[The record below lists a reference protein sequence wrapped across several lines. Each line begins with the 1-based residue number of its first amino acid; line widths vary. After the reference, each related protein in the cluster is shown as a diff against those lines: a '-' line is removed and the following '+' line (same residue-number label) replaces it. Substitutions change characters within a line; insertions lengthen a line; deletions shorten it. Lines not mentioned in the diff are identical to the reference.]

1 MAYFFEAIERCY
13 CLAIARIEMLWLS
26 WYIWFVVFADYLFEW
41 MGCVV
46 TWRTR
51 GVWLAGIIYGKQTFI
66 YSRAYE

>member
-13 CLAIARIEMLWLS
+13 CLASARIEMLRL

-46 TWRTR
+46 TWWTS
-51 GVWLAGIIYGKQTFI
+51 GEWLGIIYGKQTFI